1 MTAAVDIVDVSK
13 TFGNVAALDQIN
25 LQVQDNEFV
34 SLLGASGCGKSTLLR
49 IVAGFESSSHGK
61 VIIHGDDV
69 TSLPPHL
76 RPTNLVFQRG
86 ALFPHMNVF
95 DNIGYSLKLRR
106 WPGPRIAERVAEML
120 ALVRMEG
127 LGQRN
132 AAELSGGQMQRV
144 ALARALAAEPKVLL
158 LDEPLSA
165 LDLKLRQQMQLELRA
180 IQRGLGAT
188 FIFVTHDQTEAL
200 AMSDRIAIMN
210 QGRIVQFGTP
220 REIYTRPSSMYVSD
234 FIGQTN
240 FLRGIVLSSVNGVT
254 TLDVGNGKRATGES
268 ASDLATGVAGILSVR
283 PESIRIGLAEPRAD
297 DSALIS
303 GRVVEII
310 YLGSIVRV
318 GSVTPAN
325 TTIWAELRD
334 ADARGLTIGMEVK
347 LSWPPEA
354 ATIWAGDGARD

>member
-1 MTAAVDIVDVSK
+1 
-13 TFGNVAALDQIN
+13 
-25 LQVQDNEFV
+25 
-34 SLLGASGCGKSTLLR
+34 
-49 IVAGFESSSHGK
+49 
-61 VIIHGDDV
+61 
-69 TSLPPHL
+69 
-76 RPTNLVFQRG
+76 
-86 ALFPHMNVF
+86 
-95 DNIGYSLKLRR
+95 
-106 WPGPRIAERVAEML
+106 
-120 ALVRMEG
+120 
-127 LGQRN
+127 
-132 AAELSGGQMQRV
+132 
-144 ALARALAAEPKVLL
+144 
-158 LDEPLSA
+158 
-165 LDLKLRQQMQLELRA
+165 
-180 IQRGLGAT
+180 
-188 FIFVTHDQTEAL
+188 
-200 AMSDRIAIMN
+200 
-210 QGRIVQFGTP
+210 
-220 REIYTRPSSMYVSD
+220 MYVSD

-268 ASDLATGVAGILSVR
+268 ASGLATGVVGILSVR

-297 DSALIS
+297 DNALIS